1 MVGYFTEQELDALG
15 FGSLGSNVKI
25 SKTSTLY
32 NREQIHIGDNVRIDN
47 FCVIAMSGKARL
59 TIGSYVQISAYCFM
73 NGLENLHLEN
83 FVTLAPAVR
92 IFTSTDDYSGECMTN
107 AVVPEPF
114 RRTISA
120 AVSLRKHTIV
130 GTASTILPGVELAEG
145 TAVGA
150 YSLVKSSS
158 APFTVI
164 AGVPAA
170 RKKNRSR
177 KLLEEEAKFLASLP
191 TKAQ

>member
-1 MVGYFTEQELDALG
+1 MVGYFTDQELASLG
-15 FGSLGSNVKI
+15 FGSVGSNVRI

-59 TIGSYVQISAYCFM
+59 SIGSYVQISAYCFM
-73 NGLENLHLEN
+73 NGLDDLCLEN
-83 FVTLAPAVR
+83 FATLAPAVR

-107 AVVPEPF
+107 AVVPEPY

-120 AVSLRKHTIV
+120 PVSLRKHTIV

-150 YSLVKSSS
+150 YSLVKRSS

-164 AGVPAA
+164 AGVPAVF
-170 RKKNRSR
+170 KKDRSR
-177 KLLEEEAKFLASLP
+177 KLLEEEARLVASLATNEP
-191 TKAQ
+191 